1 MRAPPKL
8 LSDHLG
14 YRFSDTALLDQALTH
29 RSAASPNNERLE
41 FLGDALLDLVVAE
54 VLFRRF
60 TEATEGELSRLRASL
75 VRRDTLARLARG
87 IGLGKHLILGEGEL
101 RSGGE
106 ARDSI
111 LADGLE
117 ALIAAVYLDGGFEA
131 ARELIV
137 SLLEERLARNAA
149 TGEVKDP
156 KTRLQEYL
164 QSQKRRLP
172 DYQVVEIIGSPH
184 EQTFRVTCLLDDAGE
199 ATEGSGTSRRRA
211 EQDAAGKMLR
221 MLGYDD

>member
-1 MRAPPKL
+1 MRAPPDQ
-8 LSDHLG
+8 LSARLG
-14 YRFSDTALLDQALTH
+14 YRFADTALLDQALTH
-29 RSAASPNNERLE
+29 RSAASQNYERLE

-54 VLFRRF
+54 ALFRRF

-117 ALIAAVYLDGGFEA
+117 ALVAAVYLDGGFEA
-131 ARELIV
+131 ARGLIL
-137 SLLEERLARNAA
+137 SLMDERLARNAA

-164 QSQKRRLP
+164 QSRKRRLP
-172 DYQVVEIIGSPH
+172 DYQVVEIMGSPH
-184 EQTFRVTCLLDDAGE
+184 EQTFRVTCLLGDAGE

-221 MLGYDD
+221 MLGNAD